1 MTDRL
6 SQTVDIET
14 PELVVVSYTV
24 AGMGSRVYAALID
37 LAICALFFLGVIVG
51 VLLLNRSSA
60 AELATEPSPT
70 AAWAVAVMVI
80 MQFVILWGYYL
91 LFEGLRDGQTPGKRM
106 LGLRAVRDG
115 GYSVGFS
122 ASAIRNLLRIVDLQP
137 VFTYLVGITSV
148 AVSKSG
154 KRLGDL
160 VAGTMVVREALVNP
174 PLRQSALPVAADTS
188 GPISALLPDEEFHLL
203 ERWSDRRASLS
214 PERRRQITSQV
225 AARLRGSI

>member
-1 MTDRL
+1 MTERL

-24 AGMGSRVYAALID
+24 AGIGSRVYAALID
-37 LAICALFFLGVIVG
+37 LVICALLFLVVIVG
-51 VLLLNRSSA
+51 VLALGSRSAS
-60 AELATEPSPT
+60 ELASEPTPST
-70 AAWAVAVMVI
+70 AWAVAVMII

-154 KRLGDL
+154 KRIGDL
-160 VAGTMVVREALVNP
+160 VAGTIVVREALVQQ
-174 PLRQSALPVAADTS
+174 PLQNAAAPVEHEAGGQLTAVLTD
-188 GPISALLPDEEFHLL
+188 AEFHLL
-203 ERWSDRRASLS
+203 ERWGD
-214 PERRRQITSQV
+214 
-225 AARLRGSI
+225 